1 MIRLFV
7 NVDHVATLREARQGI
22 EPDPLRAALIAE
34 QSGADGITVHL
45 REDRRHI
52 QDKDVYLIHKNIN
65 TKLNL
70 EMAATGEMID
80 LALKLKPYQ
89 ISLVPEKRQEITTEG
104 GLDVVS
110 QVEDLKKLRELIKEK
125 DILYS
130 LFVDPDPKQI
140 EASILVAAD
149 SIEINTGRYSELKNP
164 DEINEEL
171 KRIQEAA
178 RYAFD
183 LGLRVFAGHGLNYN
197 NVKAIAAIPE
207 IEELNIGH
215 FLVAQSVYT
224 GFDNA
229 VKTMIEVII
238 NTKPL
243 GVKSEKNIN
252 C

>member
-110 QVEDLKKLRELIKEK
+110 QVEDLKKLRKLIKEK

-140 EASILVAAD
+140 EASKRVGAD
-149 SIEINTGRYSELKNP
+149 SIEINTGRYSELKDP

-178 RYAFD
+178 KYAFD
-183 LGLRVFAGHGLNYN
+183 LDLRVFAGHGLNYN
-197 NVKAIAAIPE
+197 NVKDIATIQE

-224 GFDNA
+224 GFESA
-229 VKTMIEVII
+229 VKTMIQVI
-238 NTKPL
+238 KKAKSL
-243 GVKSEKNIN
+243 GAQSGTNISY
-252 C
+252 